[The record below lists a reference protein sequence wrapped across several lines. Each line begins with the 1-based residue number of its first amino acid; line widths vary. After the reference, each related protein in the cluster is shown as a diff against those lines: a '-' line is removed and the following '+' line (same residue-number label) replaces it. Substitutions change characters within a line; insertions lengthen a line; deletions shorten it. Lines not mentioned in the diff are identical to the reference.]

1 MVFWGIFFM
10 DSFNSYFIRMMVLGL
25 KRIKKGK
32 KLLKHFIGNN
42 SLKRII
48 FLGEGKNHS
57 VFFLTALYF
66 VLIFVFH
73 IVALFESK
81 IAFSILFDFFKT

>member
-32 KLLKHFIGNN
+32 KLLKHFIGKN

-48 FLGEGKNHS
+48 FLGEGKKS
-57 VFFLTALYF
+57 
-66 VLIFVFH
+66 
-73 IVALFESK
+73 
-81 IAFSILFDFFKT
+81 